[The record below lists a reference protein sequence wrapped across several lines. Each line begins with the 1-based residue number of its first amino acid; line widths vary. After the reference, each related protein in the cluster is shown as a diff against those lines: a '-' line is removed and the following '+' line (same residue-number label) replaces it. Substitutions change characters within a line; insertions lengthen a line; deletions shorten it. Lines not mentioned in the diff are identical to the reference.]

1 MPETVCLIRHAEKQ
15 LGAGPPLGVTADGRP
30 DPRSLTPRGWQRAG
44 ALVTLF
50 GPGRAPEARAALPT
64 PARLLASGV
73 GPHSE
78 SRRPIETLQPL
89 SERLG
94 LTLDEPFLQDELDQL
109 ATAIRAS
116 EGHVLVAWEHKR
128 IPLIAKSLSG
138 DAGTV
143 PAVWPDD
150 RYDVI
155 WVLRPDPSSPGV
167 FGLTQIPEMLLA
179 GDRVDP
185 ID

>member
-1 MPETVCLIRHAEKQ
+1 MPETISLIRHAEKQ
-15 LGAGPPLGVTADGRP
+15 LGSGPPFGVMADGRR
-30 DPRSLTPRGWQRAG
+30 DPNSLTPRGWQRAG

-50 GPGRAPEARAALPT
+50 GPGREPAARAALPT
-64 PARLLASGV
+64 PTRLLACGI

-109 ATAIRAS
+109 AAAIRAS
-116 EGHVLVAWEHKR
+116 EGDVLVAWEHKR
-128 IPLIAKSLSG
+128 IPLIASG
-138 DAGTV
+138 LCGGAGPV

-155 WVLRPDPSSPGV
+155 WVLRPDPSSPDV

-179 GDRVDP
+179 GDRADP